1 MLTFLFLRKS
11 KGGRKGRRVIFLTI
25 NAGAGGVAVTRDG
38 GRRGDERKTE
48 NVEGLTF
55 NVESERVKRLGLIVY
70 GDKEGGGD
78 IGGGYGDES
87 VDDDGNTLLA
97 LVTCDTSRDA
107 CKTSLGD
114 AYHLAFC
121 EMSV

>member
-1 MLTFLFLRKS
+1 M
-11 KGGRKGRRVIFLTI
+11 
-25 NAGAGGVAVTRDG
+25 
-38 GRRGDERKTE
+38 
-48 NVEGLTF
+48 
-55 NVESERVKRLGLIVY
+55 KRLGLIVY

-78 IGGGYGDES
+78 VGGGNGDES

-114 AYHLAFC
+114 SDFLTFMEVGVGLRNEGDVTVVY
-121 EMSV
+121 ST